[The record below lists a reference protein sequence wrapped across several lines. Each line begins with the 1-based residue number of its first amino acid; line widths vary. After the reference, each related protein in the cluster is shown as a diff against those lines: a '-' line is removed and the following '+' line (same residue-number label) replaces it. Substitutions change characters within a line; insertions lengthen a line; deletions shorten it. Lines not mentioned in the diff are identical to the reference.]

1 MNSVQ
6 EVIEYLESR
15 ILELKKEAK
24 EYHPNRTAD
33 NWDEGDIGYDY
44 ALDELTTLLEKI
56 KAQKPM

>member
-15 ILELKKEAK
+15 ISEVEKEAK
-24 EYHPNRTAD
+24 EYHPNRTED

-44 ALDELTTLLEKI
+44 ALYELNLLLQRI
-56 KAQKPM
+56 RG